1 MAARYHVFF
10 GDEELWIRLPDECEV
25 LEVSPKYVK
34 PLSDFKDEL
43 KRALQNPI
51 GSKRLSEIVS
61 RNMKVMILVDD
72 YTRPTPAY
80 KILPQILEELE
91 IKGISD
97 ENIKIMIALGT
108 HRPATDKEIRKKVG
122 DKIFHRY
129 CVLNHEWRNRD
140 ALKYLGETERG
151 IPIWI
156 NREVVDSDVVIG
168 VGSIFPH
175 RVTGFSGGGKIIQPG
190 VSGEETTGHTH
201 WFSAQIPGER
211 LLGVE
216 VNPVSAEIQ
225 DVAKRAGLKFIVNCI
240 MGMEHKI
247 YRVVAGDPIKAWRKG
262 CHFSREIYEAKIPFK
277 PDIVI
282 AECRPPSDMDMWQA
296 AKAIYAGGALVKQGG
311 TIILLAKCPEGI
323 SKEHP
328 EVSKIGYQKLSYV
341 KQLVNNRTLKDL
353 VAAAHIAHVGSI
365 IREKAD
371 CILIS
376 EGIER
381 ERAERIGFKYRETL
395 EEALNEALA
404 RHGRHSRIVILHE
417 AQYILPKI
425 G

>member
-1 MAARYHVFF
+1 M
-10 GDEELWIRLPDECEV
+10 WILPDQDITEEDRITYEGVNYAIENNIPIDVNLKKSYSIDENLWGRSIEC
-25 LEVSPKYVK
+25 
-34 PLSDFKDEL
+34 
-43 KRALQNPI
+43 
-51 GSKRLSEIVS
+51 G
-61 RNMKVMILVDD
+61 
-72 YTRPTPAY
+72 
-80 KILPQILEELE
+80 ILEDPWAEPPDDIFIWTKSPNE
-91 IKGISD
+91 APDKADYITIGFD
-97 ENIKIMIALGT
+97 E
-108 HRPATDKEIRKKVG
+108 
-122 DKIFHRY
+122 
-129 CVLNHEWRNRD
+129 
-140 ALKYLGETERG
+140 G
-151 IPIWI
+151 IPISI
-156 NREVVDSDVVIG
+156 DGQRLSGVALIQQVHEVACKHG
-168 VGSIFPH
+168 VGRIDH
-175 RVTGFSGGGKIIQPG
+175 
-190 VSGEETTGHTH
+190 
-201 WFSAQIPGER
+201 
-211 LLGVE
+211 
-216 VNPVSAEIQ
+216 
-225 DVAKRAGLKFIVNCI
+225 
-240 MGMEHKI
+240 MEN
-247 YRVVAGDPIKAWRKG
+247 RVVGIK
-262 CHFSREIYEAKIPFK
+262 SREIYEAKIPFK

-417 AQYILPKI
+417 AQYIFPKI